1 MFLFIALWRGSAPK
15 GAVNSASHVY
25 RECRPGQTDRLVSNK
40 TFANATSTPACSQI
54 LCQTSPT
61 NSVKISKP
69 SNKITARLLPP
80 QQGTKSRHWTVTSP
94 PFLPFTPLSS
104 LPHLESC
111 PHELILNFS

>member
-54 LCQTSPT
+54 LCETSST

-80 QQGTKSRHWTVTSP
+80 QQGTKSRQWIVTRP
-94 PFLPFTPLSS
+94 HFLLFVHLSAVT
-104 LPHLESC
+104 EC
-111 PHELILNFS
+111 DA